1 MIEHHLDLSSDGSAM
16 PTFVVHPDDG
26 PGEGGPYPVLLF
38 YMDAPGKRE
47 ELHGF
52 ARRLASAG
60 YCVLLPNL
68 YHRQRREYELTE
80 RTEARLAEMF
90 GLMQSLNRA
99 TTRSDTQALLDW
111 VDAHPQVADA
121 QRIGAFGYC
130 MSGPFVVWAALDFA
144 ARIRAL
150 AAIHGANWV
159 TDSPDS
165 PHRVAA
171 GLRCEGYFACAE
183 IDAWAPAEHI
193 AQLDAGLQASGAP
206 YRIEWY
212 PGAQHGFSFPQ
223 RAVYERS
230 ASERHFER
238 MHRLFGR
245 VLRPFG

>member
-1 MIEHHLDLSSDGSAM
+1 MIEHHLDLISDGSAM
-16 PTFVVHPDDG
+16 ATFIVHPDEAG
-26 PGEGGPYPVLLF
+26 PHPVLLF

-68 YHRQRREYELTE
+68 YHRQRHEYELKD
-80 RTEARLAEMF
+80 RSEAQLAEMF
-90 GLMQSLNRA
+90 GLMRSLDRSTNRA
-99 TTRSDTQALLDW
+99 DTRAMLDW
-111 VDAHPQVADA
+111 VDANPQVADG
-121 QRIGAFGYC
+121 QRIGILGYC

-144 ARIRAL
+144 DRIRAL

-159 TDSPDS
+159 NDSPDS
-165 PHRVAA
+165 PHKVAA
-171 GLRCEGYFACAE
+171 DLRCEGYYGCAE
-183 IDAWAPAEHI
+183 IDQWASPEHI
-193 AQLDAGLQASGAP
+193 AQLEAGLKASGAP

-212 PGAQHGFSFPQ
+212 AAAQHGFSFPQ
-223 RAVYERS
+223 RAVYDRA

-245 VLRPFG
+245 VLKPFG

>member
-1 MIEHHLDLSSDGSAM
+1 MKEHHLDLISDGSPMA
-16 PTFVVHPDDG
+16 TFIVHPDEAG
-26 PGEGGPYPVLLF
+26 PHPVLLF

-68 YHRQRREYELTE
+68 YHRQRHAYELTE
-80 RTEARLAEMF
+80 RSEARLAEMF
-90 GLMQSLNRA
+90 GLMNSLDRA
-99 TTRSDTQALLDW
+99 SNRSDTQALLDW
-111 VDAHPQVADA
+111 VDAHPNVADG
-121 QRIGAFGYC
+121 QRIGALGYC

-144 ARIRAL
+144 PRIQAIAAL
-150 AAIHGANWV
+150 HGARWV

-171 GLRCEGYFACAE
+171 GLRCEGYYGCAE
-183 IDAWAPAEHI
+183 IDQWASPEHI
-193 AQLDAGLQASGAP
+193 AQLEAGLRASGAP

-212 PGAQHGFSFPQ
+212 AGAEHGFTFPQ
-223 RAVYERS
+223 RSVYQREG
-230 ASERHFER
+230 SERHFER

-245 VLRPFG
+245 VLRPWG

>member
-1 MIEHHLDLSSDGSAM
+1 MLEHHLDLISDGSAM
-16 PTFVVHPDDG
+16 ATFVVHPDSPGDG
-26 PGEGGPYPVLLF
+26 APHPVLLF

-68 YHRQRREYELTE
+68 YHRQRYEYALKE
-80 RTEARLAEMF
+80 RTEPQLQEMF
-90 GLMQSLNRA
+90 GLMQSLDRATNRA
-99 TTRSDTQALLDW
+99 DTQAMLDW
-111 VDAHPQVADA
+111 VDAHAQVADA
-121 QRIGAFGYC
+121 QRIGILGYC

-144 ARIRAL
+144 DRIQAL

-159 TDSPDS
+159 TQSPDS
-165 PHRVAA
+165 PHQVAA
-171 GLRCEGYFACAE
+171 GLRCEGYYGCAE
-183 IDAWAPAEHI
+183 IDQWASPEQI
-193 AQLDAGLQASGAP
+193 AQLETGLKASGAP

-212 PGAQHGFSFPQ
+212 PAVHHGFSFPQ
-223 RAVYERS
+223 RAVYDRA

-245 VLRPFG
+245 VLKPFN